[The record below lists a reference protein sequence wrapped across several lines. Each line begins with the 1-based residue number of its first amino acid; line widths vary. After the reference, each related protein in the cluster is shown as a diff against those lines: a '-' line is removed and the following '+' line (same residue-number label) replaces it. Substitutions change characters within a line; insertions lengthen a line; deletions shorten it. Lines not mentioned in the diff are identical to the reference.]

1 MRKTIVAI
9 FPIALIII
17 FFSGCATPYQSVG
30 LTGGYS
36 ETQLD
41 ENVFKVNFRG
51 NGYTS
56 SERAADLCLLRSA
69 ELCKLAG
76 YSYFI
81 IVEGQEYTKQSQYTS
96 PTTTTTTGRANV
108 IGNSIYGSS
117 TTTTT
122 GGQTYIISKPRSTN
136 IIVCFV
142 KKPDGFS
149 YNADFIYNSLTK
161 KYRTTH

>member
-1 MRKTIVAI
+1 MIGILTIS
-9 FPIALIII
+9 III
-17 FFSGCATPYQSVG
+17 ILFSGCATPYQRVG

-41 ENVFKVNFRG
+41 DNVFKVNFRG

-56 SERAADLCLLRSA
+56 SERSADLCLLRSA

-76 YSYFI
+76 YNYFI
-81 IVEGQEYTKQSQYTS
+81 IVEGREYTKQSQYTS
-96 PTTTTTTGRANV
+96 PTRSTTTGRANV
-108 IGNSIYGSS
+108 IGDSIYGSS

-122 GGQTYIISKPRSTN
+122 GGQTFIISKPRSTN

-142 KKPDGFS
+142 NKPDGFS
-149 YNADFIYNSLTK
+149 YNAEFIYDSLSK
-161 KYRTTH
+161 KYIMTH